1 MFLSVLHQKLL
12 FLEIHHDGYKRIEM
26 LSRLKNC
33 KLLKYIIMD
42 IKELKILSRLKKCKL
57 TLITKGTNKMLLQK
71 ELKTGKFQLFMTAP
85 FQE

>member
-1 MFLSVLHQKLL
+1 
-12 FLEIHHDGYKRIEM
+12 
-26 LSRLKNC
+26 
-33 KLLKYIIMD
+33 MD
-42 IKELKILSRLKKCKL
+42 IKELKILSGLKKCKL